1 VIDCMAKLVSRTST
15 VASVVNQFYLRR
27 SSLSHRA
34 SAFVELILQH
44 VATIDVLRQ
53 NFLSPEFET
62 KFQREISKFHYRLT
76 QCTEYVEGS
85 LLAKNP
91 ARYVQ

>member
-76 QCTEYVEGS
+76 QCTDYVE
-85 LLAKNP
+85 
-91 ARYVQ
+91 